1 MGLSLVAPVLP
12 ALALAGL
19 PARAQDAAHVS
30 EARSGSGGGAQLN
43 APVKVATRALSGAF
57 LTRVFKRDDGAR
69 AAWPL
74 QFADIVA
81 RYTRSPHEP

>member
-1 MGLSLVAPVLP
+1 MGLPLVAPVLP

-30 EARSGSGGGAQLN
+30 EAHFGSGGAQLN

-57 LTRVFKRDDGAR
+57 LTRVFKGDDGAR

-81 RYTRSPHEP
+81 RYTRSPP